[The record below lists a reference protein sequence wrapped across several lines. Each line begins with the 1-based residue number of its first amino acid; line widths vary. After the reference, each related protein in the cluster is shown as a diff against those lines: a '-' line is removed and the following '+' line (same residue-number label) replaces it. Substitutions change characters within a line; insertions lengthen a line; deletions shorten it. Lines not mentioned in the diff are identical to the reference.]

1 MLEER
6 WNLEVNKMFEILT
19 IEDSVFYNKIVNFIN
34 SL

>member
-19 IEDSVFYNKIVNFIN
+19 IEEGVFYNKIVD
-34 SL
+34 L

>member
-19 IEDSVFYNKIVNFIN
+19 IEDSVFYNPIFD
-34 SL
+34 S